1 MREIDQLP
9 SKSVGHLVK
18 TLRSLDIK
26 FAIVG
31 GVAVALVSTSR
42 FTAGVGAVLLDVDD
56 RLE

>member
-1 MREIDQLP
+1 MREIYQLP